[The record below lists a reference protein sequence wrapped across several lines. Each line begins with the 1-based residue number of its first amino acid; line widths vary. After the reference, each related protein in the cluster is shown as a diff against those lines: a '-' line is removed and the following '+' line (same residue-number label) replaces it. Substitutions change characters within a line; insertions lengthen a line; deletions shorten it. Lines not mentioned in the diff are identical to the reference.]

1 MKINT
6 RICLLLLAV
15 MFAFLGTDA
24 YGGSILHTKH
34 NLSVSGPGPIKS
46 PTEDR
51 VCIDNSL
58 YSVSEF
64 NSLCQSWSAH
74 RSVKAVSELS

>member
-46 PTEDR
+46 PTEGQLTIFRIR
-51 VCIDNSL
+51 VQL
-58 YSVSEF
+58 FMPELVSPQER
-64 NSLCQSWSAH
+64 QSC
-74 RSVKAVSELS
+74 V